1 MADSLQVTMLPAKE
15 GDCLLISYGDEEKK
29 YILID
34 AGRAWTYNNALKTY
48 LADNNIKTLELLV
61 VTHVDRDHID
71 GMLKLV
77 NDAALDLEVKD
88 VWFNTWD
95 HLNGDA
101 IQLPQDDDETEEFGA
116 KMGEELSTGIIIKG
130 WPWNN
135 FFQGRAIELDN
146 IPQDGDIIVDD
157 VKLTLLSP
165 DRDKLQALV
174 PVWEDE
180 CEEAGIAPGSSVED
194 YVIDDDEIEEF
205 GAINI
210 DTLADEA
217 FSNDHSKANGSSIAF
232 ILEYK
237 NRRILLSG
245 DAHADMLVASLKGLG
260 ASSDHPIELDAF
272 KVPHHGSK
280 YNISRDLLDLIKC
293 DHYLISTN
301 GNYFKHPED
310 VAMARLIKYGTAS
323 STLNFNYKTD
333 YNRVWENS
341 DWMRDYD
348 YQTSYP
354 IDDEDGYLHLAFEA
368 N

>member
-77 NDAALDLEVKD
+77 NDATLDLEVKD

-101 IQLPQDDDETEEFGA
+101 IQVPQEEDETEEFGA
-116 KMGEELSTGIIIKG
+116 KMGEELSTGIINKG
-130 WPWNN
+130 WPWNK
-135 FFQGRAIELDN
+135 FFQGRAVESDN
-146 IPQDGDIIVDD
+146 IPQDGVITVGN

-174 PVWEDE
+174 PKWKKE
-180 CEEAGIAPGSSVED
+180 CEKAGIAPGSSVED
-194 YVIDDDEIEEF
+194 YVIDDDELEEF

-210 DTLADEA
+210 DILADEA
-217 FSNDHSKANGSSIAF
+217 FSNDHSEANGSSIAF

-245 DAHADMLVASLKGLG
+245 DAHADLLVTSLKGLD

-280 YNISRDLLDLIKC
+280 YNISRELIDLMKC

-310 VAMARLIKYGTAS
+310 VAMARLIKYGTDGS
-323 STLNFNYKTD
+323 SLTFNYRTD
-333 YNRVWENS
+333 FTRVWENEA
-341 DWMRDYD
+341 WMQNYNYKTRF
-348 YQTSYP
+348 P
-354 IDDEDGYLHLAFEA
+354 LDDENGYLHLEFEI